1 MSKFEDFRNQYNS
14 FLYKDYSVEY
24 IESAY
29 RIVYHFEIPGLCEFQ
44 SKWEFPAKERVDET
58 ILKALAFHLGMA
70 ETISYWKCACPKQL
84 KILCG
89 TLSAEQKKW
98 WKKLYYN
105 GLGEFMYRNGIVV
118 SKEDLV
124 TIECEDK
131 ACAPL
136 HDTQSYDGCLV
147 SVGGGKDSVVSLE
160 VLKGE
165 KITTYSINGNATTKN
180 VIAVCDH
187 KQGDY
192 AAKRILDKKIL
203 ELNAEGYLNGH
214 IPFSAVVAFSS
225 FISAFLSGN
234 RYIVLSNETSANETT
249 VKDSFV
255 NHQYSKSFEFEQD
268 FVSYIKK
275 VTDSD
280 IHYFS
285 LLRPLTEMQIAWLF
299 SKCKSYHEVFR
310 SCNAGSKTDSW
321 CGHCPKCLFVYF
333 ILSPFLSREEV
344 KEIFG
349 TDMLEDETMQ
359 STMEQLVGIQEE
371 KPFECVGSRDEINTA
386 LVMTIDRLEKDGEK
400 LPYLLKYYKTTGLY
414 EEYKVKGDHFS
425 GYFDEQNLVPTAW
438 EKLVRKNC
446 KSQECEEEA

>member
-136 HDTQSYDGCLV
+136 HDTQSYDGCL
-147 SVGGGKDSVVSLE
+147 
-160 VLKGE
+160 
-165 KITTYSINGNATTKN
+165 A
-180 VIAVCDH
+180 AVE
-187 KQGDY
+187 
-192 AAKRILDKKIL
+192 RI
-203 ELNAEGYLNGH
+203 
-214 IPFSAVVAFSS
+214 PWFP
-225 FISAFLSGN
+225 
-234 RYIVLSNETSANETT
+234 
-249 VKDSFV
+249 
-255 NHQYSKSFEFEQD
+255 
-268 FVSYIKK
+268 
-275 VTDSD
+275 
-280 IHYFS
+280 
-285 LLRPLTEMQIAWLF
+285 LR
-299 SKCKSYHEVFR
+299 C
-310 SCNAGSKTDSW
+310 
-321 CGHCPKCLFVYF
+321 
-333 ILSPFLSREEV
+333 
-344 KEIFG
+344 
-349 TDMLEDETMQ
+349 
-359 STMEQLVGIQEE
+359 
-371 KPFECVGSRDEINTA
+371 
-386 LVMTIDRLEKDGEK
+386 
-400 LPYLLKYYKTTGLY
+400 
-414 EEYKVKGDHFS
+414 
-425 GYFDEQNLVPTAW
+425 
-438 EKLVRKNC
+438 
-446 KSQECEEEA
+446 

>member
-160 VLKGE
+160 VLRLLLTVSMAMRPQKMSLQSV
-165 KITTYSINGNATTKN
+165 TT
-180 VIAVCDH
+180 
-187 KQGDY
+187 
-192 AAKRILDKKIL
+192 
-203 ELNAEGYLNGH
+203 
-214 IPFSAVVAFSS
+214 
-225 FISAFLSGN
+225 N
-234 RYIVLSNETSANETT
+234 RETT
-249 VKDSFV
+249 LQNV
-255 NHQYSKSFEFEQD
+255 
-268 FVSYIKK
+268 
-275 VTDSD
+275 
-280 IHYFS
+280 FS
-285 LLRPLTEMQIAWLF
+285 TKRF
-299 SKCKSYHEVFR
+299 
-310 SCNAGSKTDSW
+310 
-321 CGHCPKCLFVYF
+321 
-333 ILSPFLSREEV
+333 
-344 KEIFG
+344 
-349 TDMLEDETMQ
+349 
-359 STMEQLVGIQEE
+359 
-371 KPFECVGSRDEINTA
+371 
-386 LVMTIDRLEKDGEK
+386 
-400 LPYLLKYYKTTGLY
+400 
-414 EEYKVKGDHFS
+414 
-425 GYFDEQNLVPTAW
+425 
-438 EKLVRKNC
+438 
-446 KSQECEEEA
+446 